1 MNIPKNM
8 DLMRRVAASTMLAVS
23 ITVLAACSSDAAP
36 TDTVAPT
43 LTSNATT
50 ATTTAT
56 LLPTTVPTTEAAP
69 ATETPTPEAPPSET
83 PATSEPSP
91 APDSRATAARPE
103 PRATQTPATTLTA
116 EPSDQVDPFDV
127 IGSHA
132 PNVMTAE
139 ELRCIAEKKGVTNPE
154 TPVEIGKLLDCITDA
169 TLNGILLIGPLLE
182 ETQLSDE
189 SISCLEMSPSA
200 DFLRTAF
207 TQAQDEEDQFRA
219 VFMVTMGSMLSTAEC
234 LTGEEWDRL
243 PTEYTDQDEIKCIL
257 GETGGSRPL
266 FEALLD
272 ENYEKLIEIDKAT
285 SKCVLPDSE
294 PSQEDRRVLETRPEN
309 PEEEEPDEPG
319 DTPDPAT
326 V

>member
-23 ITVLAACSSDAAP
+23 MTVLAACSSDAAP

-43 LTSNATT
+43 LTSNAT
-50 ATTTAT
+50 AAMTTAT

-91 APDSRATAARPE
+91 TPDGRATARPE

-116 EPSDQVDPFDV
+116 ERSDQVDPFDV

-132 PNVMTAE
+132 PNVMTTE
-139 ELRCIAEKKGVTNPE
+139 ELRCIEENKGVTNPE
-154 TPVEIGKLLDCITDA
+154 TPAEIGKLLDCVTDA
-169 TLNGILLIGPLLE
+169 NLNGILLIGPLLE
-182 ETQLSDE
+182 ETQLSDK

-207 TQAQDEEDQFRA
+207 AQAQDEEDQFGA
-219 VFMVTMGSMLSTAEC
+219 VFMVTIGAMLSTAEC

-272 ENYEKLIEIDKAT
+272 ENYEKLIEIDKAM
-285 SKCVLPDSE
+285 SKCILPDSE
-294 PSQEDRRVLETRPEN
+294 PSQEDRRVRETRPEN
-309 PEEEEPDEPG
+309 PRKEEPDEPG